1 MAASRRRNEAETEV
15 PMMPPTREKV
25 LNLVEMAEAVPATA
39 MEIIITMLLSVFL
52 GRRME
57 SQVGVI
63 SE

>member
-1 MAASRRRNEAETEV
+1 
-15 PMMPPTREKV
+15 MMPPTREKV

-52 GRRME
+52 GRQME
-57 SQVGVI
+57 SQFGGI